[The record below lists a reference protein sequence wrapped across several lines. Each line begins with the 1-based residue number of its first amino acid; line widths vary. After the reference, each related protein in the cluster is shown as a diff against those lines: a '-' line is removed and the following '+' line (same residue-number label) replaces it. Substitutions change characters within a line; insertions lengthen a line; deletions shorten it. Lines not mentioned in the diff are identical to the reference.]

1 MKLSAVA
8 LEKINVTKTRLK
20 LALELGY
27 TERWISRLIK
37 ENDPNSDLT
46 LSSSLKIIREETGL
60 SDSEILEKEVT
71 TNEVKA

>member
-8 LEKINVTKTRLK
+8 LDKINITKTRLR

-37 ENDPNSDLT
+37 DNDPNNDLT

-60 SDSEILEKEVT
+60 TDDQILETEVT
-71 TNEVKA
+71 TNEG